1 MAARAGKYTV
11 LVEDGHMLCVQ
22 QREAI
27 KKGLCNV
34 GGQAGGGLARASRPF
49 TVLSV
54 DVEGSDMN
62 VVQAAHRGKRRGIRN
77 KNVHSPSSTGVRASA
92 SSSSRPSNHNYNNSE
107 LACKWDVLIVENAP
121 LSRWRL
127 YFEAL
132 VYEHAFKLG
141 YSDIYI

>member
-1 MAARAGKYTV
+1 M
-11 LVEDGHMLCVQ
+11 
-22 QREAI
+22 
-27 KKGLCNV
+27 
-34 GGQAGGGLARASRPF
+34 
-49 TVLSV
+49 LSV

-132 VYEHAFKLG
+132 GYKHAFKQG